1 MKQLRS
7 IVATVAMLGAVC
19 PALAHEHMYIAS
31 TAAHGG
37 ALALSYDFTRAFP
50 VVPLPGS
57 DQYLGTDPAFNALL
71 TDDPAHG
78 LHALPKGTVVKW
90 EITAMDPEVSVV
102 FNGKTMK
109 VGSRAKIG
117 KMPYL
122 HQHPEWYLTLPPGVM
137 ADHQLSFRVLAK
149 GYQPSPAY
157 TGTLHPQLPDSSTTT
172 TTTPGGG
179 STTTTI
185 ACVPPTCDDGDECT
199 VDTCQADGCHHDDA
213 VDVLAVTCRLDGF
226 SAMLDGVP
234 QTSLGVRHT
243 LAKLY
248 RMVGAAQRGI
258 AKASAGGPA
267 GARAL
272 KRAQAKL
279 SHLVDV
285 IDGAVKRNQISATTA
300 DALRTLAS
308 AAYDKAVLLG
318 SG

>member
-1 MKQLRS
+1 MRFRS
-7 IVATVAMLGAVC
+7 VVVGVVVLIVARSAG
-19 PALAHEHMYIAS
+19 AHEHMYVAS

-37 ALALSYDFTRAFP
+37 ALALSYDFTRSFP

-71 TDDPAHG
+71 TDDPTHG

-109 VGSRAKIG
+109 VGARAKIG
-117 KMPYL
+117 RMPYL
-122 HQHPEWYLTLPPGVM
+122 HQHPEWYLSLPPGVM

-149 GYQPSPAY
+149 GFQPSPVY
-157 TGTLHPQLPDSSTTT
+157 TGTLHPELPATSTTT
-172 TTTPGGG
+172 TTNPGGG

-199 VDTCQADGCHHDDA
+199 VDTCQVDGCHHVDA
-213 VDVLAVTCRLDGF
+213 ADALAVTCRLDGL
-226 SAMLDGVP
+226 SRLLDGVP
-234 QTSLGVRHT
+234 QAGLGVRRT

-248 RMVGAAQRGI
+248 RTIGATQRGI
-258 AKASAGGPA
+258 TKWQGGGPA

-272 KRAQAKL
+272 KKAQAKL
-279 SHLVDV
+279 SRLVDV
-285 IDGAVKRNQISATTA
+285 IDGAVKRNQISTTTA
-300 DALRTLAS
+300 DALRALAS
-308 AAYDKAVLLG
+308 DAYDKAVLLG